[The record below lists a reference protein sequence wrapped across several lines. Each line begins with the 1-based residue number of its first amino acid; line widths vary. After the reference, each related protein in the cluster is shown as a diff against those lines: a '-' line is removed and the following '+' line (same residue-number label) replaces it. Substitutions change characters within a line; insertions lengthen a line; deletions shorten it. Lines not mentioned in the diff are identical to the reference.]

1 MLEFFGKR
9 LRYMQE
15 VQREE
20 RGFTL
25 IELLVVVA
33 IIAILVAIALPIFL
47 GQRAKAADARAQANV
62 REAATAINVF
72 FTEEGAAPVGAAF
85 PCTPAGAAGVTDVDA
100 GVCLKA
106 SGFNGSTPIVAL
118 TATGTADAAQWC
130 VSTLSNGGNSAIWYQ
145 TQALGKPQGVANA
158 AALPAGCPD
167 PA

>member
-1 MLEFFGKR
+1 MLNFFGKR
-9 LRYMQE
+9 LRYLQE
-15 VQREE
+15 AQRDE

-85 PCTPAGAAGVTDVDA
+85 PCTPAGAAGGTWPDA
-100 GVCLKA
+100 GTCLKG
-106 SGFNGSTPIVAL
+106 SGFNGSTPNVKLVAS
-118 TATGTADAAQWC
+118 GTADTANWC
-130 VSTLSNGGNSAIWYQ
+130 VSTPSQGGNSAWWGQ
-145 TQALGKPQGVANA
+145 TQAQGKPVGA
-158 AALPAGCPD
+158 AAD
-167 PA
+167 PC